1 MESEPLILVVEDEP
15 KLSALLQDY
24 LQVSGYSVAILD
36 NGNLVTDYVQR
47 HCPALV
53 LLDLM
58 LPGKDGLSV
67 CRELRASSQ
76 IPVVMLTARVDEIDR
91 LLGLELGADDYIC
104 KPFSPREVV
113 ARIKAVLRRTQQA
126 SENSKPSAL
135 QLDEEKMQARIHGKR
150 IELTPVEFRLL
161 RALSLRP
168 GHVLSRTKLIDV
180 LYNDHRIVSDRTV
193 DSHIKNLRRKITEAN
208 DGNDPVSSVYG
219 LGYALDWENERGS

>member
-1 MESEPLILVVEDEP
+1 MEQAPLVLIVEDEP
-15 KLSALLQDY
+15 KLAAILQDY
-24 LQVSGYSVAILD
+24 LLASGYRVDILD
-36 NGNLVTDYVQR
+36 NGNLVAAYVQTQK
-47 HCPALV
+47 PALV
-53 LLDLM
+53 LLDVM

-67 CRELRASSQ
+67 CCEIRSHSLTP
-76 IPVVMLTARVDEIDR
+76 IIMLTARVEEIDR

-113 ARIKAVLRRTQQA
+113 ARVKAVLWRTQQPLERAA
-126 SENSKPSAL
+126 SSPL

-161 RALSLRP
+161 RALALRP

-193 DSHIKNLRRKITEAN
+193 DSHIKNLRKKITEAN
-208 DGNDPVSSVYG
+208 KGSDPVTSVYG
-219 LGYALDWENERGS
+219 LGYALDWDNENG

>member
-24 LQVSGYSVAILD
+24 LQASGYSVAILD
-36 NGNLVTDYVQR
+36 NGNLVADYVQR

-113 ARIKAVLRRTQQA
+113 ARIKAVLRRTLQA
-126 SENSKPSAL
+126 GENSKPSAL